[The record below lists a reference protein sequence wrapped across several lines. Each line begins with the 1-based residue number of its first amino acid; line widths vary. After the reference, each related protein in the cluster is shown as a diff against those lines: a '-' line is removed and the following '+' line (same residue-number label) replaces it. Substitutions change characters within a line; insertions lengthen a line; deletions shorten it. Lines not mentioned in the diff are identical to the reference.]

1 MESSVV
7 LALVVRHPKSRSIS
21 VIPLS
26 SEFTFKVIPRE
37 PGKRIGPFIEVFPIA
52 EGLQPSVRL
61 PVTSLT
67 VAYGENGEG
76 KTRLLLDVC
85 RTLTFSSR
93 HRPLGTIWR
102 DKQGVVRFDPGDRMA
117 TVRLTGPSVTSEP
130 TTSDVHFGSVF
141 YTTSPFESARRRELA
156 ADGTVDVTPS
166 FDNNA
171 FNGTSLC
178 LAAGSLPRDI
188 DFIRRAKVNLELDAT
203 QDLKVQISDFIATVD
218 GMEFIKYQRSRA
230 PSDPIAALLKL
241 TEGLNQQTRS
251 LLAIELRRAR
261 LGGEKEAMG
270 LYEDLFSPKTFDT
283 GQDGIKKLIDLRESK
298 FRWRIPTR
306 LIHNSLKK
314 LSKDLASRKA
324 RDLSGYSNLLQSLP
338 EMALAGIQEAENI
351 GLLRWRF
358 LELSSGQVAL
368 LMLFASLGSAL
379 AKLSSM
385 SVPYVVLVIDE
396 GEMFMHPAWQRKYLQ
411 DVMNFI
417 KYYSEHFKGIHVVMA
432 THSLIVA
439 GDTPPYRLF
448 DVRSGEMRNGFAYG
462 PKEVLTDV
470 YGVEE
475 FAGDLAGQLYDKIV
489 SALRAPHAPTP
500 DHEEEVLA
508 LIKQIASPHLK
519 TYLLEELQRLRL
531 RQHA

>member
-1 MESSVV
+1 
-7 LALVVRHPKSRSIS
+7 
-21 VIPLS
+21 
-26 SEFTFKVIPRE
+26 
-37 PGKRIGPFIEVFPIA
+37 
-52 EGLQPSVRL
+52 
-61 PVTSLT
+61 
-67 VAYGENGEG
+67 
-76 KTRLLLDVC
+76 
-85 RTLTFSSR
+85 
-93 HRPLGTIWR
+93 
-102 DKQGVVRFDPGDRMA
+102 
-117 TVRLTGPSVTSEP
+117 
-130 TTSDVHFGSVF
+130 
-141 YTTSPFESARRRELA
+141 
-156 ADGTVDVTPS
+156 
-166 FDNNA
+166 
-171 FNGTSLC
+171 
-178 LAAGSLPRDI
+178 
-188 DFIRRAKVNLELDAT
+188 
-203 QDLKVQISDFIATVD
+203 
-218 GMEFIKYQRSRA
+218 
-230 PSDPIAALLKL
+230 
-241 TEGLNQQTRS
+241 
-251 LLAIELRRAR
+251 
-261 LGGEKEAMG
+261 
-270 LYEDLFSPKTFDT
+270 
-283 GQDGIKKLIDLRESK
+283 
-298 FRWRIPTR
+298 
-306 LIHNSLKK
+306 
-314 LSKDLASRKA
+314 
-324 RDLSGYSNLLQSLP
+324 
-338 EMALAGIQEAENI
+338 MALAGIQEAENI